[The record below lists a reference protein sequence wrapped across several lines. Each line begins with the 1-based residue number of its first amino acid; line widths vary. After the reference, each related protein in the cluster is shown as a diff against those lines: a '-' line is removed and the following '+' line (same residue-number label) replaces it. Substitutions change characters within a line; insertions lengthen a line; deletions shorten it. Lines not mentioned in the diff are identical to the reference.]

1 MYTHVETHLLK
12 YENEIIKKKQRRKIY
27 NIEKCKK

>member
-12 YENEIIKKKQRRKIY
+12 YENQIIKKNRRKIY